1 MKMAEELLNNMPDRS
16 RMDLRARAI
25 FAIAF
30 LGALRVNTLVS
41 LRICHLN
48 IERKCIVQDA
58 SVVRAKNGK
67 SLIIAWFPTPEI
79 FSKTIIDWVRMLE
92 DDGFNE
98 RDALFP
104 SSSWLNG
111 NKKLRAEN
119 RPPIPP
125 MSTGYAVTE
134 AFSIACRNCV
144 SNFTP
149 HSARH
154 TLSAERDLLQLT
166 QMQRRAF
173 SENMG
178 HEGEVTTIHYGRL
191 SDSERVEVIE
201 SISENK
207 GVSLETIPDEI
218 KLEIFDR
225 IFEGVSQFAG
235 MDKLK

>member
-1 MKMAEELLNNMPDRS
+1 MKMAEELLSKMPSRT

-41 LRICHLN
+41 LRICHLD
-48 IERKCIVQDA
+48 IERKRIVQDA

-67 SLIIAWFPTPEI
+67 SLVIGWFPIPEV
-79 FSKTIIDWVRMLE
+79 FSKTIIKWVWMLE
-92 DDGFNE
+92 DEGFNE

-111 NKKLRAEN
+111 SKKPRVKN

-134 AFSIACRNCV
+134 AFSIACRNCA
-144 SNFTP
+144 SSFTP

-154 TLSAERDLLQLT
+154 TLSAERDLLELT
-166 QMQRRAF
+166 EMQRRAF

-178 HEGEVTTIHYGRL
+178 HAGEVTTIHYGRL
-191 SDSERVEVIE
+191 SDDERVEVIE

-225 IFEGVSQFAG
+225 FYESVTQFAG
-235 MDKLK
+235 MDRLK